1 MDSDTWKIEN
11 SICRCCHAEGYFF
24 NLGEPRPFCGQTE
37 VYADMIRDIFD
48 IDMRPLPG
56 PLCDLT
62 YTICMSCIFKLR
74 EAIQFKKQVQSCEDK
89 FLDYYYTNK
98 LEVKKKDVAQ
108 AVIKIEPVVEFKEEY
123 LNEDEFDSNDDT
135 NQDFAM
141 HDDNDD
147 DDEDDDDDEGSKL
160 EYLLKKG
167 KGKGKGKS
175 EPVQVVIKA
184 ESAPVKPEQRTTN
197 KKLVKVNKITVPVKK
212 KGGIAE
218 DEKFITRK
226 GEDGAKEYVCKI
238 CERVFT
244 KRANFSQHYNHVHL
258 KKRPKVRSCHLC
270 DEKVPGYKRAMHM
283 EEKHGL
289 PAPTC
294 NACGMKFAYPFLVLE
309 HQKKVHMGEKKFA
322 CSICGKQVDTKYRLR
337 QHEMVHKSDKPFN
350 CVICDKQ
357 FKWKNNLQIHMAMHL
372 NVRKHACN
380 KCPAAFVQTSSLKYH
395 MMKHHPERDSPDSA
409 V

>member
-212 KGGIAE
+212 KGNPADDKRYAIS
-218 DEKFITRK
+218 TN
-226 GEDGAKEYVCKI
+226 EDGTKDYTCRL
-238 CERVFT
+238 CQRVY
-244 KRANFSQHYNHVHL
+244 KKQYLAVQHYKGVHL
-258 KKRPKVRSCHLC
+258 KIRPRLRSCYLC
-270 DEKVPGYKRAMHM
+270 DVSVPGYLRPAHM
-283 EEKHGL
+283 EEAHGIPK
-289 PAPTC
+289 PAC
-294 NACGMKFAYPFLVLE
+294 NACGKKFSFQFQLLR
-309 HQKKVHMGEKKFA
+309 HQRTFHMGEMDYECDICHKKFA
-322 CSICGKQVDTKYRLR
+322 NTTGIKR
-337 QHEMVHKSDKPFN
+337 HMVLHQAEKPYQCDF
-350 CVICDKQ
+350 CDKS
-357 FKWKNNLQIHMAMHL
+357 FKAKKYLKNHRAIHL
-372 NVRKHACN
+372 NDKRYECTVCGER
-380 KCPAAFVQTSSLKYH
+380 FVQTSSLKYH
-395 MMKHHPERDSPDSA
+395 MSRKHDNRQ
-409 V
+409 

>member
-212 KGGIAE
+212 KGDTTAVQ
-218 DEKFITRK
+218 TYTVRK
-226 GEDGAKEYVCKI
+226 SEDGTNEFVCKT
-238 CERVFT
+238 CQRVF
-244 KRANFSQHYNHVHL
+244 KNRPCFYQHHKEVHL
-258 KKRPKVRSCHLC
+258 KKRPKLRSCYLC
-270 DEKVPGYKRAMHM
+270 DVKVPGYKRALHM
-283 EEKHGL
+283 ETEHGL
-289 PAPTC
+289 PAPAC
-294 NACGMKFAYPFLVLE
+294 NACGKKFPYPYLVLQ
-309 HQKKVHMGEKKFA
+309 HQKNFHMGEKKFS
-322 CSICGKQVDTKYRLR
+322 CPTCDLKTTSLSLLR
-337 QHEMVHKSDKPFN
+337 KHALVHVPDRPFKCN
-350 CVICDKQ
+350 ICDKQ
-357 FKWKNNLQIHMAMHL
+357 FRWKKNLESHMAIHL
-372 NVRKHACN
+372 NDRRHVCKICF
-380 KCPAAFVQTSSLKYH
+380 AAFVQSSSLKYH
-395 MMKHHPERDSPDSA
+395 ISKKHPDH

>member
-212 KGGIAE
+212 K
-218 DEKFITRK
+218 DEKKKFRLRE
-226 GEDGAKEYVCKI
+226 EDY
-238 CERVFT
+238 ERSDD
-244 KRANFSQHYNHVHL
+244 NFKCLKCDKVYNKLHSLREHL
-258 KKRPKVRSCHLC
+258 KTKHYDMVKLHECNIC
-270 DEKVPGYKRAMHM
+270 QRAFSTDVQFIVHKY
-283 EEKHGL
+283 EEHNIDDRFK
-289 PAPTC
+289 C
-294 NACGMKFAYPFLVLE
+294 NACTMVFNTKRQLIKHRNGF
-309 HQKKVHMGEKKFA
+309 HMLGEKFKCNSCDYVCYHVQALRRHKVKHKTAKDHHCKF
-322 CSICGKQVDTKYRLR
+322 CRKSFLRRSTLRYHERIHTGDKRKICNECG
-337 QHEMVHKSDKPFN
+337 E
-350 CVICDKQ
+350 
-357 FKWKNNLQIHMAMHL
+357 
-372 NVRKHACN
+372 
-380 KCPAAFVQTSSLKYH
+380 AFVQKASLNYH
-395 MMKHHPERDSPDSA
+395 MTKHHPE
-409 V
+409 VKF

>member
-212 KGGIAE
+212 KDGKKIFRLRKE
-218 DEKFITRK
+218 DYERSEDKFKCNKCDKVYNKLDYLREHVK
-226 GEDGAKEYVCKI
+226 
-238 CERVFT
+238 T
-244 KRANFSQHYNHVHL
+244 KHYNMFKYECDICKGAFPSEAQFTVH
-258 KKRPKVRSCHLC
+258 K
-270 DEKVPGYKRAMHM
+270 Y
-283 EEKHGL
+283 EEHNIDDRFK
-289 PAPTC
+289 C
-294 NACGMKFAYPFLVLE
+294 NACPKLYNSKRHLIKHRNNFHMLGKKYKCSSCDYECYSATALYKHNFKHKTVRDYHCKFCRKSFLRRTTMLFHE
-309 HQKKVHMGEKKFA
+309 RIHTGDKRK
-322 CSICGKQVDTKYRLR
+322 ICNECGQ
-337 QHEMVHKSDKPFN
+337 
-350 CVICDKQ
+350 
-357 FKWKNNLQIHMAMHL
+357 
-372 NVRKHACN
+372 
-380 KCPAAFVQTSSLKYH
+380 AFVQKASLNYH
-395 MMKHHPERDSPDSA
+395 MAKHHPE
-409 V
+409 VQF

>member
-212 KGGIAE
+212 KGVTG
-218 DEKFITRK
+218 DKFTVRK
-226 GEDGAKEYVCKI
+226 GEDGADKFVCKTCERAYPSRKYFNTHYHHVHLRKRPKLRSCALCDVRVSSNRRPFHMEAAHGVPRPACNDCGKKFAFPFELLRHQKSDHLGEKKFQCAHCDFKCENRSWFIDHTTVHTGLRRYQCEVCEKQFKRREHLRVHMLIHLNDRRHVCKI
-238 CERVFT
+238 C
-244 KRANFSQHYNHVHL
+244 L
-258 KKRPKVRSCHLC
+258 
-270 DEKVPGYKRAMHM
+270 
-283 EEKHGL
+283 
-289 PAPTC
+289 
-294 NACGMKFAYPFLVLE
+294 
-309 HQKKVHMGEKKFA
+309 
-322 CSICGKQVDTKYRLR
+322 
-337 QHEMVHKSDKPFN
+337 
-350 CVICDKQ
+350 
-357 FKWKNNLQIHMAMHL
+357 
-372 NVRKHACN
+372 
-380 KCPAAFVQTSSLKYH
+380 AAFVQWSSLKYH
-395 MMKHHPERDSPDSA
+395 MTKVHGK
-409 V
+409 